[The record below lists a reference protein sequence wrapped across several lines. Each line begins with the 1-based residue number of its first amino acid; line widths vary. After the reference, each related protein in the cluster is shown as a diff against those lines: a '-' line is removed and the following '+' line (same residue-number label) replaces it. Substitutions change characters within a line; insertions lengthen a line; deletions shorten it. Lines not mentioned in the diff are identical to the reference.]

1 MKFLNPSFLY
11 ALFAIA
17 IPVIIHLFNFRR
29 YKTVYFTNVRFLKE
43 VQLETQ
49 SQSRLKHLLV
59 LLARI
64 LTIVFLV
71 FAFAQPYLPLD
82 NKKIVVGEQLVSIYI
97 DNSLSMDAMGKSGRL
112 LDEAKKIAEQIV
124 AAYKPSDRFQ
134 LLTNDF
140 EGKHQRLLSK
150 EDFLVSLDELK
161 LSPSFKDVQQVLMRQ
176 ADALNSLASKNKTA
190 FIISDFQKKIVDTQ
204 KIKSD
209 TTIKVNL
216 MPVMAEGRANLYI
229 DSCWFSSPVRVLNQP
244 EHLFVR
250 IKNNSNKD
258 LENIPVKLFVNSQQ
272 KTPSSFNIKANSSL
286 DTVLSFTVK
295 ETGIQSASVELNDYP
310 VTFDDKF
317 YFSYSVLKQ
326 IPVLSINASNQTKV
340 GNANPYL
347 HSLFGKDSLVVLSN
361 TDENRIDYSTLT
373 NYRLIILN
381 ELKSVSSGLAQ
392 ELNKYVMSGG
402 NLILFPAEEVDFD
415 SYKEFLIG
423 FNSNYFEQLD
433 TANTKVEQINYAADI
448 YRDVFEKKTD
458 NIDLPAVFSH
468 YTISKNSRSTEEVLL
483 KLQNGISFLGCYV
496 AGKGQL
502 YLFSVPL
509 STVWSN
515 FTKHAIFVPT
525 IYQAVLYSQPRH
537 QLFYTIG
544 NDEVIETPNST
555 SQGEGVFKLMSA
567 DKKTEVIPE
576 HRVGDGKT
584 KIYMHDQL
592 NEPGNY
598 FLTIDNENL
607 MGIALNYNRQESDLS
622 VYSSE
627 ELKYII
633 ESTFLNN
640 FTVLDATAGNISSKL
655 SELSEGKK
663 LWKLC
668 IIFALLFIA
677 FEIALLRFWK
687 R

>member
-1 MKFLNPSFLY
+1 MKFVNPSFLY

-49 SQSRLKHLLV
+49 SRSRLKHLLV

-64 LTIVFLV
+64 LTIAFLV

-97 DNSLSMDAMGKSGRL
+97 DNSFSMDAMGKSGRL

-161 LSPSFKDVQQVLMRQ
+161 LSPSFKDVQQVLVRQ

-272 KTPSSFNIKANSSL
+272 KTPSSFNIKANASL
-286 DTVLSFTVK
+286 DTALLFTVK
-295 ETGIQSASVELNDYP
+295 ETGIQSARVELNDYP

-340 GNANPYL
+340 DNVNPYL
-347 HSLFGKDSLVVLSN
+347 RSLFGKDSLVVLSN

-402 NLILFPAEEVDFD
+402 NLILFPAEQLDFD

-458 NIDLPAVFSH
+458 NIDLPMVFSH

-483 KLQNGISFLGCYV
+483 KLQNGISFLGRYAV
-496 AGKGQL
+496 GKGQL

-509 STVWSN
+509 NTAWSN
-515 FTKHAIFVPT
+515 FTKHAVFVPT

-555 SQGEGVFKLMSA
+555 SQGEGVFKLISA
-567 DKKTEVIPE
+567 DKKIEVIPE

-627 ELKYII
+627 ELKHII
-633 ESTFLNN
+633 ESAFLNN
-640 FTVLDATAGNISSKL
+640 FTVLDASVGNIASKL

-687 R
+687 S